1 MQVQTPPAQPS
12 SVLLDSLP
20 DIDYLGDV
28 FPRRAR
34 VQIDL
39 LLLSIEAL
47 LLSIEALNLSTQQ
60 RSFNGS
66 EAIFAVAQEL
76 GLQEVI
82 KGRVTLWKLRS
93 ANPLRRHG
101 SQRKDLSMT
110 EAKALVVLISDMAK
124 RLRVRICELL
134 LANQQLA
141 DKGFSPDHHYLL
153 GDYLTRFRAHF
164 RSRMNPNRAA
174 VAAYSD
180 ERLNELALTLLS
192 QLLFCTGVAGTQ
204 RLWFSLFDGEVA

>member
-1 MQVQTPPAQPS
+1 MILET
-12 SVLLDSLP
+12 LP
-20 DIDYLGDV
+20 DMQPIGGI

-39 LLLSIEAL
+39 LLLALESL

-60 RSFNGS
+60 NSFNGS
-66 EAIFAVAQEL
+66 EAIYAVAQEL
-76 GLQEVI
+76 GLQNMVS
-82 KGRVTLWKLRS
+82 RVTLWKLRS

-101 SQRKDLSMT
+101 SQRKDLGMA
-110 EAKALVVLISDMAK
+110 EAKALVVLICDVAK

-134 LANQQLA
+134 IANQQLT

-153 GDYLTRFRAHF
+153 GDYLARFRAHF
-164 RSRMNPNRAA
+164 RSRMNPKRAI
-174 VAAYSD
+174 VASYTD
-180 ERLNELALTLLS
+180 EALNELALNLLN
-192 QLLFCTGVAGTQ
+192 QLLFCTGVSGTQ